1 MDRNALDWLF
11 STAPQA
17 LAALVGLIFAGVAF
31 IVGAIDKQVEQDD
44 SREDICKAMKRQIHM
59 DMKRLFWLSG
69 FSITLDLI
77 FLLLNPIED
86 GLRFSFDGTFS
97 PYLLMAGLTLLLNF
111 GTLIYS
117 LWFIITVASP
127 DYFSN
132 IVKRLS
138 AQEREGDMD
147 VKEFL
152 MAFIDM
158 EKALRALPIFRVPQ
172 GEKQPTVTEM
182 LRELKYR
189 KFMDA
194 RDVDDMFALTRLR
207 NLIMHGAEIQHV
219 ERQMFDKAK
228 KYTNDLTV
236 LKDNM

>member
-1 MDRNALDWLF
+1 M
-11 STAPQA
+11 
-17 LAALVGLIFAGVAF
+17 AALVGLIFAGVAF
-31 IVGAIDKQVEQDD
+31 IVGAIDKQVELDD
-44 SREDICKAMKRQIHM
+44 SREDISKAMKQQIHV
-59 DMKRLFWLSG
+59 DMKWLFWLSG
-69 FSITLDLI
+69 ISIILDLV
-77 FLLLNPIED
+77 FLLLNPIEE
-86 GLRFSFDGTFS
+86 GTRFSFDGTFS
-97 PYLLMAGLTLLLNF
+97 PYLLMPGLSLLLNV

-127 DYFSN
+127 DYFPN
-132 IVKRLS
+132 TVKRLS
-138 AQEREGDMD
+138 EQECEGDVE

-152 MAFIDM
+152 MVNIEM

-182 LRELKYR
+182 LKELKYR

-219 ERQMFDKAK
+219 ERQMYDNAK
-228 KYTNDLTV
+228 KYTNDLTT
-236 LKDNM
+236 LKDNL

>member
-31 IVGAIDKQVEQDD
+31 IVGAIDKQAEQDD

-86 GLRFSFDGTFS
+86 GLRFSFGGTFS

-127 DYFSN
+127 DYFSDT
-132 IVKRLS
+132 VKRLS

-219 ERQMFDKAK
+219 ERQMYDKAK